1 MLQKKNFL
9 DFKITSPVFGCDSIG
24 HRLSDEVSYQLLDY
38 YVEKGGNFLDTARLY
53 CAEKSE
59 GFIARYLK
67 DRSLKGK
74 MFVATKAGHPPV
86 SDMHKGRLS
95 KEELTFDINTS
106 LKELQTD
113 CIDLL
118 YLHRD
123 DLSLSVGEITE
134 TMNEFIKE
142 GKIKSWGVSNWKG
155 SRIREANQYAKKHNL
170 SPIAASS
177 ILYNIARHNGHPDDT
192 LVLMDETE
200 FAFYKESQ
208 LPLFAYSSQAK
219 GFFNK
224 FLQGEIPNG
233 TQREYLNEQNKATAL
248 ELATL
253 SKQTGKTVMQL
264 SLERLEQQ
272 SPFPLFPIVGASSI
286 EQLKEIF

>member
-1 MLQKKNFL
+1 MLQKKPFL
-9 DFKITSPVFGCDSIG
+9 NMEITSPVFGCDSVG

-67 DRSLKGK
+67 DRNLKGK
-74 MFVATKAGHPPV
+74 MFVATKAGHPLL

-95 KEELTFDINTS
+95 KQELSFDINTS

-123 DLSLSVGEITE
+123 DTSLSVGEIVE

-142 GKIKSWGVSNWKG
+142 GKIRNWAVSNWKG
-155 SRIREANQYAKKHNL
+155 SRIKEANDYAEKHGL
-170 SPIAASS
+170 SPIVASS

-200 FAFYKESQ
+200 FEFYKESQ

-233 TQREYLNEQNKATAL
+233 TQREYLNEENKAIAL
-248 ELATL
+248 ELKAL
-253 SKQTGKTVMQL
+253 SGQTGKTVMQL
-264 SLERLEQQ
+264 SLERLQQQ
-272 SPFPLFPIVGASSI
+272 SPFPVFPIVGASTI
-286 EQLKEIF
+286 NQLKEIF

>member
-1 MLQKKNFL
+1 MLQKKTFL
-9 DFKITSPVFGCDSIG
+9 NMEITSPVFGCDSVG
-24 HRLSDEVSYQLLDY
+24 LRLSDEVSYQLLDY

-67 DRSLKGK
+67 DRNLKGK
-74 MFVATKAGHPPV
+74 MFVATKAGHPPL

-95 KEELTFDINTS
+95 KEELSFDINTS

-123 DLSLSVGEITE
+123 DTALPVGEIVE
-134 TMNEFIKE
+134 TLNSFIKE
-142 GKIKSWGVSNWKG
+142 GKIRHWGASNWTGK
-155 SRIREANQYAKKHNL
+155 RIKEANEYAAAHGL
-170 SPIAASS
+170 EPIVASS
-177 ILYNIARHNGHPDDT
+177 ILYNIAKHNGHPDDT
-192 LVLMDETE
+192 LVLMNETE

-208 LPLFAYSSQAK
+208 IPVFAYSSQAK

-224 FLQGEIPNG
+224 FLQGTIPPG
-233 TQREYLNEQNKATAL
+233 TQREYLNEENKNLAN
-248 ELATL
+248 ELADL
-253 SKQTGKTVMQL
+253 SKETGKTVMQL

-272 SPFPLFPIVGASSI
+272 SPFPLFPIVGASNI

>member
-1 MLQKKNFL
+1 MVIEKKFL
-9 DFKITSPVFGCDSIG
+9 DYNLSSPVFGCDSVG

-38 YVEKGGNFLDTARLY
+38 YVEQGGNVLDTARLY

-67 DRSLKGK
+67 DRNLKGK
-74 MFVATKAGHPPV
+74 MFIATKAGHPPI

-95 KEELTFDINTS
+95 KAELSFDINTS

-118 YLHRD
+118 FLHRD
-123 DLSLSVGEITE
+123 DLSLPAGEIAE
-134 TMNEFIKE
+134 TMNEFIRI
-142 GKIKSWGVSNWKG
+142 GKIRHWGVSNWRG
-155 SRIREANQYAKKHNL
+155 IRIKEANEYAQKHGL
-170 SPIAASS
+170 PPIVASS
-177 ILYNIARHNGHPDDT
+177 ILYNIAKHNGHPDDT
-192 LVLMDETE
+192 LVVMDETE

-208 LPLFAYSSQAK
+208 MPVFAYSSQAK

-224 FLQGEIPNG
+224 FLQGEIPPG
-233 TQREYLNEQNKATAL
+233 TQREYLNEENKATAS
-248 ELATL
+248 ELAKL
-253 SKQTGKTVMQL
+253 SEETGKTVMQL
-264 SLERLEQQ
+264 ALEHLEQQ
-272 SPFPLFPIVGASSI
+272 SPFPLFPIVGASNI

>member
-1 MLQKKNFL
+1 M
-9 DFKITSPVFGCDSIG
+9 KITSPVFGCDSVG

-38 YVEKGGNFLDTARLY
+38 YVENGGNFLDTARLY

-67 DRSLKGK
+67 DRNLKGK
-74 MFVATKAGHPPV
+74 MFVATKAGHPPL

-95 KEELTFDINTS
+95 KEELSFDINTS

-123 DLSLSVGEITE
+123 DTALPVGEIVE
-134 TMNEFIKE
+134 TLNSFIKE
-142 GKIKSWGVSNWKG
+142 GKIRHWGASNWTGK
-155 SRIREANQYAKKHNL
+155 RIKEANEYAATHEL
-170 SPIAASS
+170 EPIVASS
-177 ILYNIARHNGHPDDT
+177 ILYNIAKHNGHPDDT
-192 LVLMDETE
+192 LVLMNETE

-208 LPLFAYSSQAK
+208 IPVFAYSSQAK

-224 FLQGEIPNG
+224 FLQGTIPPG
-233 TQREYLNEQNKATAL
+233 TQREYLNEENKNLAN
-248 ELATL
+248 ELADL
-253 SKQTGKTVMQL
+253 SKETGKTVMQL

-272 SPFPLFPIVGASSI
+272 SPFPLFPIVGASNI

>member
-1 MLQKKNFL
+1 MLLKKDFLNFSL
-9 DFKITSPVFGCDSIG
+9 SSPVFGCDSVG
-24 HRLSDEVSYQLLDY
+24 HRLSDEVSFQLLDY
-38 YVEKGGNFLDTARLY
+38 YVEQGGNVLDTARLY

-67 DRSLKGK
+67 ERNLKGK
-74 MFVATKAGHPPV
+74 MFIATKAGHPPI

-123 DLSLSVGEITE
+123 DTSLPVGEIVE
-134 TMNEFIKE
+134 RMNEFIKM
-142 GKIKSWGVSNWKG
+142 GKIKHWGVSNWRG
-155 SRIREANQYAKKHNL
+155 VRIKEANSYAEKHGL
-170 SPIAASS
+170 SPIVASS
-177 ILYNIARHNGHPDDT
+177 VLYNIAKHNGHPDDT
-192 LVLMDETE
+192 LVVMDETE
-200 FAFYKESQ
+200 FEFYKQ
-208 LPLFAYSSQAK
+208 TQIPVFAYSSQAK

-233 TQREYLNEQNKATAL
+233 TQREYLNEENKNTAL
-248 ELATL
+248 ELQQLAN
-253 SKQTGKTVMQL
+253 QTGKTVMQL

-272 SPFPLFPIVGASSI
+272 SPFPLFPIVGASNI
-286 EQLKEIF
+286 DQLKEIF